1 MSSLANPP
9 VAFRQQFH
17 DDFVLKLAQRQSR
30 FQSAVTDRGSIS
42 GDTFTIN
49 SLGDGEMDPVNNRYE
64 DKSPSQLDH
73 NTRIATMSAYDK
85 LFVVDAFDVPRLAA
99 DPSHKFTGLL
109 TDAANRRKDK
119 TIYRALLDPVTQKTN
134 NSGGTTTVAL
144 PASQIILAGGTAFT
158 KNKLIQIR
166 KMFRQ
171 VEGDEMNGE
180 ELHIAYNADILAQ
193 LLADDTLNT
202 RDRLAAQML
211 QEGKLQDIW
220 MGFRWTPY
228 EALDNGAG
236 GATERRTVA
245 WSKSA
250 LHFGTG
256 INVKTEV
263 GENTAKKG
271 HPTEAYAWM
280 TLGAGRQDETKVVA
294 CDFLI

>member
-9 VAFRQQFH
+9 IAFKTQFH
-17 DDFVLKLAQRQSR
+17 DDFALKLAQRQSR
-30 FQSAVTDRGSIS
+30 FQSAVTDRGQIS

-73 NTRIATMSAYDK
+73 NTRIATMAAYDK
-85 LFVVDAFDVPRLAA
+85 LFVVDAFDIPRLAA
-99 DPSHKFTGLL
+99 DPSYKFTGLL

-134 NSGGTTTVAL
+134 NVGGTTTVAL

-180 ELHIAYNADILAQ
+180 ELYMAFNADILAQ

-211 QEGKLQDIW
+211 QEGKLQDKW
-220 MGFRWTPY
+220 MGFTWLPY

-245 WSKSA
+245 WAKSA
-250 LHFGTG
+250 VHFGTG

-263 GENTAKKG
+263 GENKAKKG

-280 TLGAGRQDETKVVA
+280 TLGAGRQDELKVVA
-294 CDFLI
+294 CDFLV